1 MTRKLSVL
9 AVVMFLSAAV
19 VVPIDTSAGPKVTV
33 RYWHLFG
40 GPDVELMNRLVE
52 EFQRAQPNIAIDMK
66 YGRWENYYDQLTAAI
81 AGGTGPEVAIVHS
94 RHLPAFA
101 SEKVLVPLTDHL
113 KRIGL
118 VRDDFLTIPWNAS
131 FVENKQW
138 GLPLDQIVS
147 VALYSNTDLLRR
159 AGVTEP
165 PQTGTDLVE
174 VARAV
179 RQRTGKWGVA
189 IPFGG
194 FVIYRLWFS
203 TLYQN
208 GGRLLAPDNRR
219 AAFNTPAGVEA
230 LKYWVDLVYRHQVA
244 PPRAMDIVQG
254 FTVGEVGMFL
264 EGGWWYL
271 GLIKQKDLNF
281 RITAIPAF
289 FQVENRA
296 YFSNSHNFVLPRQRE
311 DKPEVLEA
319 SLTFIKR
326 LSDHSRL
333 WGDSGSFVPARKSI
347 AMGSDYRQSQFGR
360 LYVDILP
367 FGVYS
372 PPTRQMLKIEDIIIR
387 QLEAAM
393 LQRASP
399 EEALARAEREVNDLL
414 K

>member
-1 MTRKLSVL
+1 MKRS
-9 AVVMFLSAAV
+9 LSAAV
-19 VVPIDTSAGPKVTV
+19 AVLFLAIAVFPFSTAAGPQVTV

-40 GPDVELMNRLVE
+40 GPDVELMRKLVDD
-52 EFQRAQPNIAIDMK
+52 FQRAHPNIAIDMK

-101 SEKVLVPLTDHL
+101 SDRVLIPLAEHL
-113 KRIGL
+113 KAIGL
-118 VRDDFLTIPWNAS
+118 TRDDFLTIPWNAS
-131 FVENKQW
+131 FVDAKQW

-159 AGVTEP
+159 AGITEA
-165 PQTGTDLVE
+165 PQSGADLIE
-174 VARAV
+174 VARTIKEK
-179 RQRTGKWGVA
+179 TGKWGVA
-189 IPFGG
+189 VPFGG

-203 TLYQN
+203 TLHQN
-208 GGRLLAPDNRR
+208 GGRLLTPDIKR

-244 PPRAMDIVQG
+244 PPRAMDITQG
-254 FTVGEVGMFL
+254 FAVGDVGMFL

-271 GLIKQKDLNF
+271 GLIQQKGLNF

-289 FQVENRA
+289 FLVENRA
-296 YFSNSHNFVLPRQRE
+296 YFSNSHNFVLPRQRRE
-311 DKPEVLEA
+311 NPQVLEA
-319 SLTFIKR
+319 SLTFVKWI
-326 LSDHSRL
+326 SDNSRL

-347 AMGSDYRQSQFGR
+347 AMGADYRQSMFGR

-393 LQRASP
+393 LQRATP
-399 EEALARAEREVNDLL
+399 EEALSRAEREVNDLL
-414 K
+414 R